1 MLLQTIDTTFLMSE
15 AVKSLSC
22 VCVCVCREEERHLY
36 SKSPLHSVLTM

>member
-22 VCVCVCREEERHLY
+22 VCVCREEERHLY